1 MGKYK
6 VLDLFSGAGGM
17 AEGFLRA
24 GFDVPYATDISPD
37 ASETYINR
45 HKQLNTKLNYWLGD
59 INELANSSKL
69 RDFLGEDFT
78 SIDVVCGGPPCQGF
92 SLAGKRDANDPRN
105 KLVFSY
111 LEILRELKPKYF
123 VMENVTGLLSTICES
138 YQGNC
143 GTLYKDTKVID
154 ILVEEFKKIG
164 YSVDFKILNAADY
177 GVPQNRMRVII
188 LGVLNSK
195 NIVKPDFPKKKR
207 IKVSSYEA
215 IEDLRNIGNS
225 ETVDRYNTEATSK
238 YQKESR
244 KGRTKNLS
252 VSSLSNHTTSNH
264 SKHVKERFALLNEG
278 ENFNSLFKRLNEE
291 QLKKFYSKKNN
302 CKKLSQN
309 ESSPTVT
316 TLPDDIIHYSEN
328 RILTVRE
335 LARLQSFDDSFVFY
349 GKRTTGGKRRKSET
363 PQYTQVGNAVPPL
376 LSYAIAKQ
384 ILSALKET
392 AEKETDNE

>member
-45 HKQLNTKLNYWLGD
+45 HKQLNMKLNYCLGD

-78 SIDVVCGGPPCQGF
+78 NIDVVCGGPPCQGF

-138 YQGNC
+138 YRGNC

-154 ILVEEFKKIG
+154 ILVEEFRKIG
-164 YSVDFKILNAADY
+164 YSVDFEILNAADY

-195 NIVKPDFPKKKR
+195 NIVKPNFPKKKR

-225 ETVDRYNTEATSK
+225 ETVARYNTEATSK
-238 YQKESR
+238 YQEESR
-244 KGRTKNLS
+244 KGRTMNLA
-252 VSSLSNHTTSNH
+252 VSTLSNHTTSKH
-264 SKHVKERFALLNEG
+264 SKHVKERFALLKEG
-278 ENFNSLFKRLNEE
+278 ENFNSLFKRLNED
-291 QLKKFYSKKNN
+291 QLKKYYSKKNN

-309 ESSPTVT
+309 ESSPTIT

-384 ILSALKET
+384 ILIALKET
-392 AEKETDNE
+392 AKKETNNE